1 MNEVAKQEAAPTTVI
16 EINGVKLEVDLRSA
30 RRIDTLRVGDRVKL
44 LEKTS
49 YGGPIVHHG
58 VVAGF
63 DPFPSQPTII
73 VAYLKLNY
81 SESTIEFAYLNATPG
96 AENKFELVASIDH
109 ELPVEEGE
117 IVAKMDRE
125 IAKKQAE
132 IADLERKKKYFLDC
146 FGAYFPEARVPVTV
160 DSAE

>member
-73 VAYLKLNY
+73 V
-81 SESTIEFAYLNATPG
+81 SE
-96 AENKFELVASIDH
+96 
-109 ELPVEEGE
+109 
-117 IVAKMDRE
+117 
-125 IAKKQAE
+125 
-132 IADLERKKKYFLDC
+132 DLHRFTGVSRNGK
-146 FGAYFPEARVPVTV
+146 AAI
-160 DSAE
+160 SAEAT